1 MSLRARSGA
10 RRRRYNRGPPASAES
25 LPVLHRVALTCL
37 ALLLSACAVLPA
49 AETPGQ
55 QLERLVEA
63 HFDAVLELNPVY
75 ATYLGDHRYDNRL
88 GDSASPAHEAAMR
101 ALDQHYLD
109 AVRAIDPQLL
119 DGQDRLSWDIFVLAR
134 ERALAGQRF
143 PARLLPVNQ
152 QSSLPITLALLG
164 SGAGVQPFATVED
177 YERWLARA
185 AGFPPAV
192 ESVIAAM
199 REGMAR
205 GVTQPRV
212 TMERVVPQLDA
223 LIADTPE
230 ESLFFG
236 PVRSFP
242 AAIAPDQRAA
252 LEARFRALITA
263 TINPALVT
271 LRDFIRDEYLP
282 ASRES
287 FGWSALPDGAAWYD
301 YLVAASTTTDMTA
314 DEIHALGL
322 AEVARIRGEMEQ
334 VARQVGFAGSLAEFF
349 RHVQDEPAFYFEDP
363 QALIDGYADI
373 KQRVD
378 AALPRLFKDLPR
390 ADYEVRPVE
399 AFRAASA
406 AGASYQSAS
415 PDGSRP
421 GIFYVN
427 TFNLKAQPK
436 FGMETLSLHEAS
448 PGHHFQGSI
457 AQELTGLPRF
467 RRYAGYVAYS
477 EGWALYAEFL
487 GRELGLFTDPMQYYG
502 RLSDEM
508 LRAMRLVVDTG
519 LHAMDW
525 SREQAIQYMQDNS
538 SLAYTDIVSEVE
550 RYIVWP
556 GQALGYKIGDLR
568 LQALRRKAE
577 AELGERFDIREFHSQ
592 LLRDGALPLEVLE
605 SKIERWIATQA
616 AGRG

>member
-1 MSLRARSGA
+1 MP
-10 RRRRYNRGPPASAES
+10 Y
-25 LPVLHRVALTCL
+25 RVALVCI
-37 ALLLSACAVLPA
+37 ALLLSSCAALPA
-49 AETPGQ
+49 AETSGQ
-55 QLERLVEA
+55 QLARLVEA
-63 HFDAVLELNPVY
+63 HFDEVLELNPVY
-75 ATYLGDHRYDNRL
+75 ATYLGDHRFDDRL
-88 GDSASPAHEAAMR
+88 GDPASPAHEAAMR
-101 ALDQHYLD
+101 ALDQRYLD
-109 AVRAIDPQLL
+109 ALREIDPATLA
-119 DGQDRLSWDIFVLAR
+119 GQDRLTWEIFVRAR
-134 ERALAGQRF
+134 ERSLEGAQF

-152 QSSLPITLALLG
+152 QSGLPITLALLG
-164 SGAGVQPFATVED
+164 SGTGAQPFATAED

-185 AGFPPAV
+185 AGFPLAV

-199 REGMAR
+199 REGLRR

-230 ESLFFG
+230 DSMFFG

-242 AAIAPDQRAA
+242 EAIAPEQRAA
-252 LEARFRALITA
+252 LEARFRMLITA
-263 TINPALVT
+263 TINPALVK
-271 LRDFIRDEYLP
+271 LRDFIRDEYTP
-282 ASRES
+282 ACREAV
-287 FGWSALPDGAAWYD
+287 GWSALPNGAAWYD
-301 YLVAASTTTDMTA
+301 YLVAGSTTSDMTA
-314 DEIHALGL
+314 DEIHELGL
-322 AEVARIRGEMEQ
+322 AEVARIRAEMER
-334 VARQVGFAGSLAEFF
+334 VAREVGFAGSLTEFF
-349 RHVQDEPAFYFEDP
+349 RHVQDEPAFYFDDP

-373 KQRVD
+373 KRRID
-378 AALPRLFKDLPR
+378 AALPRLFKDFPR

-406 AGASYQSAS
+406 AGASYQAASA
-415 PDGSRP
+415 DGSRP

-436 FGMETLSLHEAS
+436 FGMETLALHEAS

-457 AQELTGLPRF
+457 ARELTGLPRS

-487 GRELGLFTDPMQYYG
+487 GRELGMFADPMQYYG
-502 RLSDEM
+502 RLLDEM

-519 LHAMDW
+519 LHARGW

-538 SLAYTDIVSEVE
+538 SLAYTDIVAEVE
-550 RYIVWP
+550 RYLVWP

-592 LLRDGALPLEVLE
+592 LLRDGALPLDVLE
-605 SKIERWIATQA
+605 AKVERWIAAQA
-616 AGRG
+616 AAGG